1 LYSTGVD
8 DLLSGLKYREG
19 GEFVLVLPG
28 SLEQRSLL
36 AIPPLAA
43 VKSTRRTVR
52 ASGGQKKK
60 LNYAFLRPETV
71 ETKEECRPASAI
83 REGWYFLAGV
93 NCPLFSFSHR
103 SVECVEKRF
112 F

>member
-1 LYSTGVD
+1 MYSSGVD
-8 DLLSGLKYREG
+8 DLLAGLTYREG
-19 GEFVLVLPG
+19 GDFLLVLPG

-36 AIPPLAA
+36 AIPQLAA
-43 VKSTRRTVR
+43 VKSTRRTGR

-83 REGWYFLAGV
+83 REGGYFLAGV
-93 NCPLFSFSHR
+93 HCSLFSFCHP
-103 SVECVEKRF
+103 CF
-112 F
+112 PI

>member
-1 LYSTGVD
+1 LYNRGVD
-8 DLLSGLKYREG
+8 DLLAGLKYREG
-19 GEFVLVLPG
+19 GEFVLILPG
-28 SLEQRSLL
+28 SLEQRLLL
-36 AIPPLAA
+36 AIPQLAA

-93 NCPLFSFSHR
+93 HCSLFSFCSP
-103 SVECVEKRF
+103 CF
-112 F
+112 PI